1 MKRVV
6 FLVMILGLFTFLS
19 GCQSDH
25 KQASEIHGKMEESAS
40 FEEKFVE
47 NQKELDINRKRVQEI
62 YHDVLSLDSND
73 TDSIKQRVGDHEIS
87 KEKQQLNE
95 AEENFQ
101 TAFSKLMSIDENI
114 ELIKDADQKKQ
125 ATKLMTLMNNRKKLM
140 EKFFDTYRDQLNSQT
155 TFFGNLEQGK
165 FELNTLEDEIDA
177 INEDSIHMSEVVEQI
192 NQVTEQYN
200 KVMNDYFKMAD
211 IS

>member
-1 MKRVV
+1 
-6 FLVMILGLFTFLS
+6 MILGLFTILS

-25 KQASEIHGKMEESAS
+25 KQAAEIHGKMEESES
-40 FEEKFVE
+40 FEEKFVS
-47 NQKELDINRKRVQEI
+47 NQKDLDVNRKRVQEI
-62 YHDVLSLDSND
+62 YYDVLSLDSND
-73 TDSIKQRVGDHEIS
+73 TDAIKQRVGDYDIS
-87 KEKQQLNE
+87 MEKQQLNE

-114 ELIKDADQKKQ
+114 ELIKDAAQKKQ

-140 EKFFDTYRDQLNSQT
+140 ENFFDTYRDLLNSQS
-155 TFFGNLEQGK
+155 TFFANLEQGK

-177 INEDSIHMSEVVEQI
+177 INKDSIHMSEVVEQF

-200 KVMNDYFKMAD
+200 KVMYDYFKMAD

>member
-1 MKRVV
+1 MKRLV

-25 KQASEIHGKMEESAS
+25 KQAAEIHGKMEESAS

-73 TDSIKQRVGDHEIS
+73 ADAIKQRVGDHEIS
-87 KEKQQLNE
+87 TEKQQLNE

-140 EKFFDTYRDQLNSQT
+140 ENYFDTYRDQLKSQSI
-155 TFFGNLEQGK
+155 FFDQLEQGK
-165 FELNTLEDEIDA
+165 FELDKLEGEIDA
-177 INEDSIHMSEVVEQI
+177 INEDRLHMSEVVEQFNEI
-192 NQVTEQYN
+192 TEQYN
-200 KVMNDYFKMAD
+200 KVMIDYFKMAD